1 MRTTLSLKIP
11 KRSVTPL
18 IAVLLLTG
26 TVSLGT
32 ACDDDKDYSRREHIE
47 WSNSPEFEE
56 ALTGTLHIPV
66 RASKEQDATP
76 FKRSIYI
83 RSNVAYQVGFEGEK
97 EESGELPAEE
107 WLNVDEIKRGVRP
120 GIDELVLLI
129 TPHTES
135 YVERKGCISL
145 HTDVEFLNEFIAVV
159 QGFPKYTKDYEG
171 NFDWLKYGSAEPLET
186 RGETLIDSWTADQKK
201 MGLESTPAQ
210 EGGTAYC
217 YGKNGYVKLGD
228 DAGHGA
234 NLLTPYDPGIR
245 NDTAA
250 MVRFNAIAYAAAD
263 GTKDNDELTVRITG
277 GGQFADGTTEK
288 TVRVGH
294 LDPTAAELPTAMWKN
309 SQQEFII
316 FSHPKNPFTSNTR
329 MELMAG
335 KYEMESGNTRIFID
349 NLYVLRLKWYDF
361 EDLFGKLPWEQN
373 APRHYKPK
381 LRHTMKKFY
390 TNRYSMI
397 CAFAASALLLGGGCS
412 EDETEPAIG
421 SKGVSSEVFV
431 SSDAGSRTIKVET
444 SGPWQARLTPETRLW
459 VSVDGADS
467 GETGGSLNLN
477 YRTNNSLPRKGTILV
492 SSARQQVV
500 DTIYLMQYGTTP
512 LLEFK
517 YIGKQ
522 YSSVSTIDSVTIDTN
537 IPLSKKIYWT
547 VVYDENSAA
556 EPWADSVSYA
566 QDFKYF
572 RFRIADNKKFE
583 PRAARFRLR
592 FQDDWG
598 EDHTTYFTAYQG
610 IPGGT
615 AETREMTFEE
625 LRGLIAEAEG
635 EITLDQDIAVS
646 GTVISDWASPN
657 MAGSPMPKAAEK
669 PDLGINDCTAYM
681 QNADASLGLALVTT
695 DAQQNNL
702 QRYDKLKLWCKGLT
716 LTKRSNPERYT
727 LSGVTQ
733 DHIVTKEA
741 GTAEELPA
749 KRRFIDQ
756 LTDADIYTQVTLKR
770 CQMAVRTGRFIP
782 VHINYTNSFN
792 NYYPAAVL
800 DRHGDM
806 IYLMTN
812 HGCDWRFKEMPDGE
826 GTITG
831 IIVHEPYTF
840 FERGGD
846 IGRYQI
852 RNVTREDIA
861 LDESADNVFSAVA
874 VEWSPDGS
882 KDPRAYAFPQYPH
895 PATDSGQA
903 HCVAATT
910 GSGLSFM
917 STYAW
922 LAVGSAY
929 RAAENGLTINNA
941 SWGHKQLWDT
951 AKNTGNSLIFEFSTQ
966 GVSSTQ
972 CSFVFTCR
980 YHSAQG
986 GLRYWTAEYSL
997 DGDNWK
1003 KLTDFTVPDNGN
1015 WGNMQLEQLSGDKNV
1030 WMQVPTEILG
1040 QSVAWIRLRPVQNKI
1055 GTATTYDT
1063 ATIASNGQVAN
1074 VFTVSYAALRYN
1086 K

>member
-1 MRTTLSLKIP
+1 
-11 KRSVTPL
+11 
-18 IAVLLLTG
+18 
-26 TVSLGT
+26 
-32 ACDDDKDYSRREHIE
+32 
-47 WSNSPEFEE
+47 
-56 ALTGTLHIPV
+56 
-66 RASKEQDATP
+66 
-76 FKRSIYI
+76 
-83 RSNVAYQVGFEGEK
+83 
-97 EESGELPAEE
+97 
-107 WLNVDEIKRGVRP
+107 
-120 GIDELVLLI
+120 
-129 TPHTES
+129 
-135 YVERKGCISL
+135 
-145 HTDVEFLNEFIAVV
+145 
-159 QGFPKYTKDYEG
+159 
-171 NFDWLKYGSAEPLET
+171 
-186 RGETLIDSWTADQKK
+186 
-201 MGLESTPAQ
+201 
-210 EGGTAYC
+210 
-217 YGKNGYVKLGD
+217 
-228 DAGHGA
+228 
-234 NLLTPYDPGIR
+234 
-245 NDTAA
+245 
-250 MVRFNAIAYAAAD
+250 
-263 GTKDNDELTVRITG
+263 
-277 GGQFADGTTEK
+277 
-288 TVRVGH
+288 
-294 LDPTAAELPTAMWKN
+294 
-309 SQQEFII
+309 
-316 FSHPKNPFTSNTR
+316 
-329 MELMAG
+329 
-335 KYEMESGNTRIFID
+335 
-349 NLYVLRLKWYDF
+349 
-361 EDLFGKLPWEQN
+361 
-373 APRHYKPK
+373 
-381 LRHTMKKFY
+381 MKKFY
-390 TNRYSMI
+390 TKRFSLI

-522 YSSVSTIDSVTIDTN
+522 YSSVSTIDSVAIDTN

-583 PRAARFRLR
+583 PRTARFRLR

-852 RNVTREDIA
+852 RNVTQRYDKLKLWCKGLTLTKRSNPERYTLSGVTQDHIVTKEAGTAEELPAKRRFIDQLTDADIYTQVTLKRCQMAVRTGRFIPVHINYTNSFNNYYPAAVLDRHGDMIYLMTNHGCDWRFKEMPDGEGTITGIIVHEPYTFFERGGDIGRYQIRNVTREDIA

-874 VEWSPDGS
+874 VEWSPNGS

-917 STYAW
+917 STYTW

-1074 VFTVSYAALRYN
+1074 AFTVSYAALRYN

>member
-1 MRTTLSLKIP
+1 
-11 KRSVTPL
+11 
-18 IAVLLLTG
+18 
-26 TVSLGT
+26 
-32 ACDDDKDYSRREHIE
+32 
-47 WSNSPEFEE
+47 
-56 ALTGTLHIPV
+56 
-66 RASKEQDATP
+66 
-76 FKRSIYI
+76 
-83 RSNVAYQVGFEGEK
+83 
-97 EESGELPAEE
+97 
-107 WLNVDEIKRGVRP
+107 
-120 GIDELVLLI
+120 
-129 TPHTES
+129 
-135 YVERKGCISL
+135 
-145 HTDVEFLNEFIAVV
+145 
-159 QGFPKYTKDYEG
+159 
-171 NFDWLKYGSAEPLET
+171 
-186 RGETLIDSWTADQKK
+186 
-201 MGLESTPAQ
+201 
-210 EGGTAYC
+210 
-217 YGKNGYVKLGD
+217 
-228 DAGHGA
+228 
-234 NLLTPYDPGIR
+234 
-245 NDTAA
+245 
-250 MVRFNAIAYAAAD
+250 
-263 GTKDNDELTVRITG
+263 
-277 GGQFADGTTEK
+277 
-288 TVRVGH
+288 
-294 LDPTAAELPTAMWKN
+294 
-309 SQQEFII
+309 
-316 FSHPKNPFTSNTR
+316 
-329 MELMAG
+329 
-335 KYEMESGNTRIFID
+335 
-349 NLYVLRLKWYDF
+349 
-361 EDLFGKLPWEQN
+361 
-373 APRHYKPK
+373 
-381 LRHTMKKFY
+381 
-390 TNRYSMI
+390 
-397 CAFAASALLLGGGCS
+397 
-412 EDETEPAIG
+412 
-421 SKGVSSEVFV
+421 
-431 SSDAGSRTIKVET
+431 
-444 SGPWQARLTPETRLW
+444 
-459 VSVDGADS
+459 
-467 GETGGSLNLN
+467 
-477 YRTNNSLPRKGTILV
+477 
-492 SSARQQVV
+492 
-500 DTIYLMQYGTTP
+500 MQYGTTP

-522 YSSVSTIDSVTIDTN
+522 YSSVSTIDSVAIDTN

-583 PRAARFRLR
+583 PRTARFRLR

-812 HGCDWRFKEMPDGE
+812 HGCDWRFKEMLDGE

-852 RNVTREDIA
+852 RHQTKGDIWDNMQNSVED
-861 LDESADNVFSAVA
+861 SFSALLTEYRYWNPDKENKVQKPTYGTNGYLTHTYQEKYTGSA
-874 VEWSPDGS
+874 SKEYLQATFQQHMWGGGTYEYLGPVGNNASYIFGANFGNKNGIGIVIDPSKESWNPLMDNLVSHNPDGTLEWCG
-882 KDPRAYAFPQYPH
+882 PYAADTKYVGCGTGGWTSNE
-895 PATDSGQA
+895 AISTTSGQINYNGS
-903 HCVAATT
+903 T
-910 GSGLSFM
+910 GMRGKGNVYGSCYTAFANHFWWDDD
-917 STYAW
+917 TDRPYAW
-922 LAVGSAY
+922 L
-929 RAAENGLTINNA
+929 IN
-941 SWGHKQLWDT
+941 
-951 AKNTGNSLIFEFSTQ
+951 FSTE
-966 GVSSTQ
+966 GITTSHISMKISVMNTQ
-972 CSFVFTCR
+972 QSFFSPRFWC
-980 YHSAQG
+980 
-986 GLRYWTAEYSL
+986 AEWS
-997 DGDNWK
+997 
-1003 KLTDFTVPDNGN
+1003 LTDSQAAKDDSQWNLIGEYTIPDV
-1015 WGNMQLEQLSGDKNV
+1015 SV
-1030 WMQVPTEILG
+1030 WANTLYSSCVAYKSINFELPQEILG
-1040 QSVAWIRLRPVQNKI
+1040 QPNVYIRLRPTSDLCSDGSDYANARLNQS
-1055 GTATTYDT
+1055 
-1063 ATIASNGQVAN
+1063 ASG
-1074 VFTVSYAALRYN
+1074 AALAAEHASSLEYFAIRYN

>member
-1 MRTTLSLKIP
+1 
-11 KRSVTPL
+11 
-18 IAVLLLTG
+18 
-26 TVSLGT
+26 
-32 ACDDDKDYSRREHIE
+32 
-47 WSNSPEFEE
+47 
-56 ALTGTLHIPV
+56 
-66 RASKEQDATP
+66 
-76 FKRSIYI
+76 
-83 RSNVAYQVGFEGEK
+83 
-97 EESGELPAEE
+97 
-107 WLNVDEIKRGVRP
+107 
-120 GIDELVLLI
+120 
-129 TPHTES
+129 
-135 YVERKGCISL
+135 
-145 HTDVEFLNEFIAVV
+145 
-159 QGFPKYTKDYEG
+159 
-171 NFDWLKYGSAEPLET
+171 
-186 RGETLIDSWTADQKK
+186 
-201 MGLESTPAQ
+201 
-210 EGGTAYC
+210 
-217 YGKNGYVKLGD
+217 
-228 DAGHGA
+228 
-234 NLLTPYDPGIR
+234 
-245 NDTAA
+245 
-250 MVRFNAIAYAAAD
+250 
-263 GTKDNDELTVRITG
+263 
-277 GGQFADGTTEK
+277 
-288 TVRVGH
+288 
-294 LDPTAAELPTAMWKN
+294 
-309 SQQEFII
+309 
-316 FSHPKNPFTSNTR
+316 
-329 MELMAG
+329 
-335 KYEMESGNTRIFID
+335 
-349 NLYVLRLKWYDF
+349 
-361 EDLFGKLPWEQN
+361 
-373 APRHYKPK
+373 
-381 LRHTMKKFY
+381 MKKFY
-390 TNRYSMI
+390 TKRFSLI

-522 YSSVSTIDSVTIDTN
+522 YSSVSTIDSVAIDTN

-583 PRAARFRLR
+583 PRTARFRLR

-882 KDPRAYAFPQYPH
+882 LRIPAVSASGNRQRSGALRGRNDGFGTLVYEHLRLAGRRQRLPGRRKRADHQQRLVGPQ
-895 PATDSGQA
+895 T
-903 HCVAATT
+903 
-910 GSGLSFM
+910 
-917 STYAW
+917 
-922 LAVGSAY
+922 AVGHGEEHGKLPDLRVLDAG
-929 RAAENGLTINNA
+929 R
-941 SWGHKQLWDT
+941 QLHAMLLRLHLPLPLGTGRT
-951 AKNTGNSLIFEFSTQ
+951 AL
-966 GVSSTQ
+966 
-972 CSFVFTCR
+972 
-980 YHSAQG
+980 
-986 GLRYWTAEYSL
+986 L
-997 DGDNWK
+997 DGGI
-1003 KLTDFTVPDNGN
+1003 FARRR
-1015 WGNMQLEQLSGDKNV
+1015 QLEEAHRFHGSRQR
-1030 WMQVPTEILG
+1030 QLG
-1040 QSVAWIRLRPVQNKI
+1040 QH
-1055 GTATTYDT
+1055 
-1063 ATIASNGQVAN
+1063 
-1074 VFTVSYAALRYN
+1074 AA
-1086 K
+1086 

>member
-1 MRTTLSLKIP
+1 
-11 KRSVTPL
+11 
-18 IAVLLLTG
+18 
-26 TVSLGT
+26 
-32 ACDDDKDYSRREHIE
+32 
-47 WSNSPEFEE
+47 
-56 ALTGTLHIPV
+56 
-66 RASKEQDATP
+66 
-76 FKRSIYI
+76 
-83 RSNVAYQVGFEGEK
+83 
-97 EESGELPAEE
+97 
-107 WLNVDEIKRGVRP
+107 
-120 GIDELVLLI
+120 
-129 TPHTES
+129 
-135 YVERKGCISL
+135 
-145 HTDVEFLNEFIAVV
+145 
-159 QGFPKYTKDYEG
+159 
-171 NFDWLKYGSAEPLET
+171 
-186 RGETLIDSWTADQKK
+186 
-201 MGLESTPAQ
+201 
-210 EGGTAYC
+210 
-217 YGKNGYVKLGD
+217 
-228 DAGHGA
+228 
-234 NLLTPYDPGIR
+234 
-245 NDTAA
+245 
-250 MVRFNAIAYAAAD
+250 
-263 GTKDNDELTVRITG
+263 
-277 GGQFADGTTEK
+277 
-288 TVRVGH
+288 
-294 LDPTAAELPTAMWKN
+294 
-309 SQQEFII
+309 
-316 FSHPKNPFTSNTR
+316 
-329 MELMAG
+329 
-335 KYEMESGNTRIFID
+335 
-349 NLYVLRLKWYDF
+349 
-361 EDLFGKLPWEQN
+361 
-373 APRHYKPK
+373 
-381 LRHTMKKFY
+381 MKKFY
-390 TNRYSMI
+390 TKRFSLI

-522 YSSVSTIDSVTIDTN
+522 YSSVSTIDSVAIDTN

-592 FQDDWG
+592 FRDDWG

-657 MAGSPMPKAAEK
+657 MAGSPMLKAAAK

-874 VEWSPDGS
+874 VEWSPNGS

-1074 VFTVSYAALRYN
+1074 AFTEESLTALAGRYGHPYAILCKESGFPVGLTSKYPIELRNRLLEDVPLWHGAIHTRIKDINVVVLHLYPFGTYPNGQGAAGTGNTYRDREINCILDSTIRRYPVEPLWLMAGDFNSYSPKDADAMPANTYFETHSIVLKSGYCDALRDRHSQFFHTVPTPYN
-1086 K
+1086 GESTADQRRIDFIYASQAVMREITDSRIIYDEFTATHSDHYPVMIEFRHYPSGKQASGVALK

>member
-1 MRTTLSLKIP
+1 
-11 KRSVTPL
+11 
-18 IAVLLLTG
+18 
-26 TVSLGT
+26 
-32 ACDDDKDYSRREHIE
+32 
-47 WSNSPEFEE
+47 
-56 ALTGTLHIPV
+56 
-66 RASKEQDATP
+66 
-76 FKRSIYI
+76 
-83 RSNVAYQVGFEGEK
+83 
-97 EESGELPAEE
+97 
-107 WLNVDEIKRGVRP
+107 
-120 GIDELVLLI
+120 
-129 TPHTES
+129 
-135 YVERKGCISL
+135 
-145 HTDVEFLNEFIAVV
+145 
-159 QGFPKYTKDYEG
+159 
-171 NFDWLKYGSAEPLET
+171 
-186 RGETLIDSWTADQKK
+186 
-201 MGLESTPAQ
+201 
-210 EGGTAYC
+210 
-217 YGKNGYVKLGD
+217 
-228 DAGHGA
+228 
-234 NLLTPYDPGIR
+234 
-245 NDTAA
+245 
-250 MVRFNAIAYAAAD
+250 
-263 GTKDNDELTVRITG
+263 
-277 GGQFADGTTEK
+277 
-288 TVRVGH
+288 
-294 LDPTAAELPTAMWKN
+294 
-309 SQQEFII
+309 
-316 FSHPKNPFTSNTR
+316 
-329 MELMAG
+329 
-335 KYEMESGNTRIFID
+335 
-349 NLYVLRLKWYDF
+349 
-361 EDLFGKLPWEQN
+361 
-373 APRHYKPK
+373 
-381 LRHTMKKFY
+381 MKKFY
-390 TNRYSMI
+390 TKRFSLI

-522 YSSVSTIDSVTIDTN
+522 YSSVSTIDSVAIDTN

-583 PRAARFRLR
+583 PRTARFRLR

-874 VEWSPDGS
+874 VEWSPNGS

-1074 VFTVSYAALRYN
+1074 AFTEESLTALAGRYGHPYAILCKESGFPVGLTSKYPIELRNRLLEDVPLWHGAIHTRIKDINVVVLHLYPFGTYPNGQGAAGTGNTYRDREINCILDSTIRRYPVEPLWLMAGDFNSYSPKDADAMPANTYFETHSIVLKSGYCDALRDRHSQFFHTVPTPYN
-1086 K
+1086 GESTADQRRIDFIYASQAVMREITDSRIIYDEFTATHSDHYPVMIEFRHYPSGKQASGVALK

>member
-1 MRTTLSLKIP
+1 
-11 KRSVTPL
+11 
-18 IAVLLLTG
+18 
-26 TVSLGT
+26 
-32 ACDDDKDYSRREHIE
+32 
-47 WSNSPEFEE
+47 
-56 ALTGTLHIPV
+56 
-66 RASKEQDATP
+66 
-76 FKRSIYI
+76 
-83 RSNVAYQVGFEGEK
+83 
-97 EESGELPAEE
+97 
-107 WLNVDEIKRGVRP
+107 
-120 GIDELVLLI
+120 
-129 TPHTES
+129 
-135 YVERKGCISL
+135 
-145 HTDVEFLNEFIAVV
+145 
-159 QGFPKYTKDYEG
+159 
-171 NFDWLKYGSAEPLET
+171 
-186 RGETLIDSWTADQKK
+186 
-201 MGLESTPAQ
+201 
-210 EGGTAYC
+210 
-217 YGKNGYVKLGD
+217 
-228 DAGHGA
+228 
-234 NLLTPYDPGIR
+234 
-245 NDTAA
+245 
-250 MVRFNAIAYAAAD
+250 
-263 GTKDNDELTVRITG
+263 
-277 GGQFADGTTEK
+277 
-288 TVRVGH
+288 
-294 LDPTAAELPTAMWKN
+294 
-309 SQQEFII
+309 
-316 FSHPKNPFTSNTR
+316 
-329 MELMAG
+329 
-335 KYEMESGNTRIFID
+335 
-349 NLYVLRLKWYDF
+349 
-361 EDLFGKLPWEQN
+361 
-373 APRHYKPK
+373 
-381 LRHTMKKFY
+381 MKKFY
-390 TNRYSMI
+390 TKRFSLI

-522 YSSVSTIDSVTIDTN
+522 YSSVETIDSVAIDTN

-583 PRAARFRLR
+583 PRTARFRLR

-615 AETREMTFEE
+615 AETRKMTFEE

-646 GTVISDWASPN
+646 GTVIS
-657 MAGSPMPKAAEK
+657 
-669 PDLGINDCTAYM
+669 
-681 QNADASLGLALVTT
+681 
-695 DAQQNNL
+695 
-702 QRYDKLKLWCKGLT
+702 
-716 LTKRSNPERYT
+716 
-727 LSGVTQ
+727 
-733 DHIVTKEA
+733 
-741 GTAEELPA
+741 
-749 KRRFIDQ
+749 
-756 LTDADIYTQVTLKR
+756 
-770 CQMAVRTGRFIP
+770 
-782 VHINYTNSFN
+782 
-792 NYYPAAVL
+792 
-800 DRHGDM
+800 DM

-874 VEWSPDGS
+874 VEWSPNGS

-1015 WGNMQLEQLSGDKNV
+1015 WGNMQPEQLSGDKNV

-1074 VFTVSYAALRYN
+1074 AFTVSYAALRYN

>member
-1 MRTTLSLKIP
+1 
-11 KRSVTPL
+11 
-18 IAVLLLTG
+18 
-26 TVSLGT
+26 
-32 ACDDDKDYSRREHIE
+32 
-47 WSNSPEFEE
+47 
-56 ALTGTLHIPV
+56 
-66 RASKEQDATP
+66 
-76 FKRSIYI
+76 
-83 RSNVAYQVGFEGEK
+83 
-97 EESGELPAEE
+97 
-107 WLNVDEIKRGVRP
+107 
-120 GIDELVLLI
+120 
-129 TPHTES
+129 
-135 YVERKGCISL
+135 
-145 HTDVEFLNEFIAVV
+145 
-159 QGFPKYTKDYEG
+159 
-171 NFDWLKYGSAEPLET
+171 
-186 RGETLIDSWTADQKK
+186 
-201 MGLESTPAQ
+201 
-210 EGGTAYC
+210 
-217 YGKNGYVKLGD
+217 
-228 DAGHGA
+228 
-234 NLLTPYDPGIR
+234 
-245 NDTAA
+245 
-250 MVRFNAIAYAAAD
+250 
-263 GTKDNDELTVRITG
+263 
-277 GGQFADGTTEK
+277 
-288 TVRVGH
+288 
-294 LDPTAAELPTAMWKN
+294 
-309 SQQEFII
+309 
-316 FSHPKNPFTSNTR
+316 
-329 MELMAG
+329 
-335 KYEMESGNTRIFID
+335 
-349 NLYVLRLKWYDF
+349 
-361 EDLFGKLPWEQN
+361 
-373 APRHYKPK
+373 
-381 LRHTMKKFY
+381 MKKFY
-390 TNRYSMI
+390 TKRFSLI

-522 YSSVSTIDSVTIDTN
+522 YSSVSTIDSVAIDTN

-657 MAGSPMPKAAEK
+657 MAGSPMLKAAAK

-874 VEWSPDGS
+874 VEWSPNGS

-1074 VFTVSYAALRYN
+1074 AFTEESLTALAGRYGHPYAILCKESGFPVGLTSKYPIELRNRLLEDVPLWHGAIHTRIKDINVVVLHLYPFGTYPNGQGAAGTGNTYRDREINCILDSTIRRYPVEPLWLMAGDFNSYSPKDADAMPANTYFETHSIVLKSGYCDALRDRHSQFFHTVPTPYN
-1086 K
+1086 GESTADQRRIDFIYASQAVMREITDSRIIYDEFTATHSDHYPVMIEFRHYPSGKQASGVALK

>member
-1 MRTTLSLKIP
+1 
-11 KRSVTPL
+11 
-18 IAVLLLTG
+18 
-26 TVSLGT
+26 
-32 ACDDDKDYSRREHIE
+32 
-47 WSNSPEFEE
+47 
-56 ALTGTLHIPV
+56 
-66 RASKEQDATP
+66 
-76 FKRSIYI
+76 
-83 RSNVAYQVGFEGEK
+83 
-97 EESGELPAEE
+97 
-107 WLNVDEIKRGVRP
+107 
-120 GIDELVLLI
+120 
-129 TPHTES
+129 
-135 YVERKGCISL
+135 
-145 HTDVEFLNEFIAVV
+145 
-159 QGFPKYTKDYEG
+159 
-171 NFDWLKYGSAEPLET
+171 
-186 RGETLIDSWTADQKK
+186 
-201 MGLESTPAQ
+201 
-210 EGGTAYC
+210 
-217 YGKNGYVKLGD
+217 
-228 DAGHGA
+228 
-234 NLLTPYDPGIR
+234 
-245 NDTAA
+245 
-250 MVRFNAIAYAAAD
+250 
-263 GTKDNDELTVRITG
+263 
-277 GGQFADGTTEK
+277 
-288 TVRVGH
+288 
-294 LDPTAAELPTAMWKN
+294 
-309 SQQEFII
+309 
-316 FSHPKNPFTSNTR
+316 
-329 MELMAG
+329 
-335 KYEMESGNTRIFID
+335 
-349 NLYVLRLKWYDF
+349 
-361 EDLFGKLPWEQN
+361 
-373 APRHYKPK
+373 
-381 LRHTMKKFY
+381 
-390 TNRYSMI
+390 
-397 CAFAASALLLGGGCS
+397 
-412 EDETEPAIG
+412 
-421 SKGVSSEVFV
+421 
-431 SSDAGSRTIKVET
+431 
-444 SGPWQARLTPETRLW
+444 
-459 VSVDGADS
+459 
-467 GETGGSLNLN
+467 
-477 YRTNNSLPRKGTILV
+477 
-492 SSARQQVV
+492 
-500 DTIYLMQYGTTP
+500 
-512 LLEFK
+512 
-517 YIGKQ
+517 
-522 YSSVSTIDSVTIDTN
+522 
-537 IPLSKKIYWT
+537 
-547 VVYDENSAA
+547 
-556 EPWADSVSYA
+556 
-566 QDFKYF
+566 
-572 RFRIADNKKFE
+572 
-583 PRAARFRLR
+583 
-592 FQDDWG
+592 
-598 EDHTTYFTAYQG
+598 
-610 IPGGT
+610 
-615 AETREMTFEE
+615 
-625 LRGLIAEAEG
+625 
-635 EITLDQDIAVS
+635 
-646 GTVISDWASPN
+646 
-657 MAGSPMPKAAEK
+657 MPKAAEK

-882 KDPRAYAFPQYPH
+882 KDPRAYALPPCPH

-986 GLRYWTAEYSL
+986 GLRYWTAEYLL

-1074 VFTVSYAALRYN
+1074 AFTVSYAALRYN

>member
-1 MRTTLSLKIP
+1 
-11 KRSVTPL
+11 
-18 IAVLLLTG
+18 
-26 TVSLGT
+26 
-32 ACDDDKDYSRREHIE
+32 
-47 WSNSPEFEE
+47 
-56 ALTGTLHIPV
+56 
-66 RASKEQDATP
+66 
-76 FKRSIYI
+76 
-83 RSNVAYQVGFEGEK
+83 
-97 EESGELPAEE
+97 
-107 WLNVDEIKRGVRP
+107 
-120 GIDELVLLI
+120 
-129 TPHTES
+129 
-135 YVERKGCISL
+135 
-145 HTDVEFLNEFIAVV
+145 
-159 QGFPKYTKDYEG
+159 
-171 NFDWLKYGSAEPLET
+171 
-186 RGETLIDSWTADQKK
+186 
-201 MGLESTPAQ
+201 
-210 EGGTAYC
+210 
-217 YGKNGYVKLGD
+217 
-228 DAGHGA
+228 
-234 NLLTPYDPGIR
+234 
-245 NDTAA
+245 
-250 MVRFNAIAYAAAD
+250 
-263 GTKDNDELTVRITG
+263 
-277 GGQFADGTTEK
+277 
-288 TVRVGH
+288 
-294 LDPTAAELPTAMWKN
+294 
-309 SQQEFII
+309 
-316 FSHPKNPFTSNTR
+316 
-329 MELMAG
+329 
-335 KYEMESGNTRIFID
+335 
-349 NLYVLRLKWYDF
+349 
-361 EDLFGKLPWEQN
+361 
-373 APRHYKPK
+373 
-381 LRHTMKKFY
+381 MKKFY
-390 TNRYSMI
+390 TKRFSLI

-522 YSSVSTIDSVTIDTN
+522 YSSVSTIDSVAIDTN

-592 FQDDWG
+592 FRDDWG

-929 RAAENGLTINNA
+929 RKRADHQQRLVGPQTAV
-941 SWGHKQLWDT
+941 GHGEEHGELPDLRVLDAGRQLHAMLLRLHLPLPLGTGRT
-951 AKNTGNSLIFEFSTQ
+951 AL
-966 GVSSTQ
+966 
-972 CSFVFTCR
+972 
-980 YHSAQG
+980 
-986 GLRYWTAEYSL
+986 L
-997 DGDNWK
+997 DGGI
-1003 KLTDFTVPDNGN
+1003 FARRR
-1015 WGNMQLEQLSGDKNV
+1015 QLEEAHRFHGSRQR
-1030 WMQVPTEILG
+1030 QLG
-1040 QSVAWIRLRPVQNKI
+1040 QHATRAAFGRQERVDAGSHRDSGTERGMDPPAPRAEQDRHGDDLRHRDHRIQRTGSQRIHRLLRSPALQQINQR
-1055 GTATTYDT
+1055 TT
-1063 ATIASNGQVAN
+1063 
-1074 VFTVSYAALRYN
+1074 
-1086 K
+1086 

>member
-1 MRTTLSLKIP
+1 
-11 KRSVTPL
+11 
-18 IAVLLLTG
+18 
-26 TVSLGT
+26 
-32 ACDDDKDYSRREHIE
+32 
-47 WSNSPEFEE
+47 
-56 ALTGTLHIPV
+56 
-66 RASKEQDATP
+66 
-76 FKRSIYI
+76 
-83 RSNVAYQVGFEGEK
+83 
-97 EESGELPAEE
+97 
-107 WLNVDEIKRGVRP
+107 
-120 GIDELVLLI
+120 
-129 TPHTES
+129 
-135 YVERKGCISL
+135 
-145 HTDVEFLNEFIAVV
+145 
-159 QGFPKYTKDYEG
+159 
-171 NFDWLKYGSAEPLET
+171 
-186 RGETLIDSWTADQKK
+186 
-201 MGLESTPAQ
+201 
-210 EGGTAYC
+210 
-217 YGKNGYVKLGD
+217 
-228 DAGHGA
+228 
-234 NLLTPYDPGIR
+234 
-245 NDTAA
+245 
-250 MVRFNAIAYAAAD
+250 
-263 GTKDNDELTVRITG
+263 
-277 GGQFADGTTEK
+277 
-288 TVRVGH
+288 
-294 LDPTAAELPTAMWKN
+294 
-309 SQQEFII
+309 
-316 FSHPKNPFTSNTR
+316 
-329 MELMAG
+329 
-335 KYEMESGNTRIFID
+335 
-349 NLYVLRLKWYDF
+349 
-361 EDLFGKLPWEQN
+361 
-373 APRHYKPK
+373 
-381 LRHTMKKFY
+381 MKKFY
-390 TNRYSMI
+390 TKRFSLI

-522 YSSVSTIDSVTIDTN
+522 YSSVSTIDSVAIDTN

-592 FQDDWG
+592 FRDDWG

-657 MAGSPMPKAAEK
+657 MAGSPMLKAAAK

-756 LTDADIYTQVTLKR
+756 LTAADIYTQVTLKR

-874 VEWSPDGS
+874 VEWSPNGS

-1074 VFTVSYAALRYN
+1074 AFTEESLTALAGRYGHPYAILCKESGFPVGLTSKYPIELRNRLLEDVPLWHGAIHTRIKDINVVVLHLYPFGTYPNGQGAAGTGNTYRDREINCILDSTIRRYPVEPLWLMAGDFNSYSPKDADAMPANTYFETHSIVLKSGYCDALRDRHSQFFHTVPTPYN
-1086 K
+1086 GESTADQRRIDFIYASQAVMREITDSRIIYDEFTATHSDHYPVMIEFRHYPSGKQASGVALK

>member
-1 MRTTLSLKIP
+1 
-11 KRSVTPL
+11 
-18 IAVLLLTG
+18 
-26 TVSLGT
+26 
-32 ACDDDKDYSRREHIE
+32 
-47 WSNSPEFEE
+47 
-56 ALTGTLHIPV
+56 
-66 RASKEQDATP
+66 
-76 FKRSIYI
+76 
-83 RSNVAYQVGFEGEK
+83 
-97 EESGELPAEE
+97 
-107 WLNVDEIKRGVRP
+107 
-120 GIDELVLLI
+120 
-129 TPHTES
+129 
-135 YVERKGCISL
+135 
-145 HTDVEFLNEFIAVV
+145 
-159 QGFPKYTKDYEG
+159 
-171 NFDWLKYGSAEPLET
+171 
-186 RGETLIDSWTADQKK
+186 
-201 MGLESTPAQ
+201 
-210 EGGTAYC
+210 
-217 YGKNGYVKLGD
+217 
-228 DAGHGA
+228 
-234 NLLTPYDPGIR
+234 
-245 NDTAA
+245 
-250 MVRFNAIAYAAAD
+250 
-263 GTKDNDELTVRITG
+263 
-277 GGQFADGTTEK
+277 
-288 TVRVGH
+288 
-294 LDPTAAELPTAMWKN
+294 
-309 SQQEFII
+309 
-316 FSHPKNPFTSNTR
+316 
-329 MELMAG
+329 
-335 KYEMESGNTRIFID
+335 
-349 NLYVLRLKWYDF
+349 
-361 EDLFGKLPWEQN
+361 
-373 APRHYKPK
+373 
-381 LRHTMKKFY
+381 MKKFY
-390 TNRYSMI
+390 TKRFSLI

-522 YSSVSTIDSVTIDTN
+522 YSSVSTIDSVAIDTN

-592 FQDDWG
+592 FRDDWG

-657 MAGSPMPKAAEK
+657 MAGSPMLKAAAK

-1074 VFTVSYAALRYN
+1074 AFTEESLTALAGRYGHPYAILCKESGFPVGLTSKYPIELRNRLLEDVPLWHGAIHTRIKDINVVVLHLYPFGTYPNGQGAAGTGNTYRDREINCILDSTIRRYPVEPLWLMAGDFNSYSPKDADAMPANTYFETHSIVLKSGYCDALRDRHSQFFHTVPTPYN
-1086 K
+1086 GESTADQRRIDFIYASQAVMREITDSRIIYDEFTATHSDHYPVMIEFRHYPSGKQASGVALK

>member
-1 MRTTLSLKIP
+1 
-11 KRSVTPL
+11 
-18 IAVLLLTG
+18 
-26 TVSLGT
+26 
-32 ACDDDKDYSRREHIE
+32 
-47 WSNSPEFEE
+47 
-56 ALTGTLHIPV
+56 
-66 RASKEQDATP
+66 
-76 FKRSIYI
+76 
-83 RSNVAYQVGFEGEK
+83 
-97 EESGELPAEE
+97 
-107 WLNVDEIKRGVRP
+107 
-120 GIDELVLLI
+120 
-129 TPHTES
+129 
-135 YVERKGCISL
+135 
-145 HTDVEFLNEFIAVV
+145 
-159 QGFPKYTKDYEG
+159 
-171 NFDWLKYGSAEPLET
+171 
-186 RGETLIDSWTADQKK
+186 
-201 MGLESTPAQ
+201 
-210 EGGTAYC
+210 
-217 YGKNGYVKLGD
+217 
-228 DAGHGA
+228 
-234 NLLTPYDPGIR
+234 
-245 NDTAA
+245 
-250 MVRFNAIAYAAAD
+250 
-263 GTKDNDELTVRITG
+263 
-277 GGQFADGTTEK
+277 
-288 TVRVGH
+288 
-294 LDPTAAELPTAMWKN
+294 
-309 SQQEFII
+309 
-316 FSHPKNPFTSNTR
+316 
-329 MELMAG
+329 
-335 KYEMESGNTRIFID
+335 
-349 NLYVLRLKWYDF
+349 
-361 EDLFGKLPWEQN
+361 
-373 APRHYKPK
+373 
-381 LRHTMKKFY
+381 MKKFY
-390 TNRYSMI
+390 TKRFSLI

-522 YSSVSTIDSVTIDTN
+522 YSSVSTIDSVAIDTN

-874 VEWSPDGS
+874 VEWSPNGS

-1040 QSVAWIRLRPVQNKI
+1040 QSVAWIRLRPRAEQDRHGDDLRHRDHRIQRTGSQRIHRLLRSPALQQINQR
-1055 GTATTYDT
+1055 TT
-1063 ATIASNGQVAN
+1063 
-1074 VFTVSYAALRYN
+1074 
-1086 K
+1086 

>member
-1 MRTTLSLKIP
+1 MK
-11 KRSVTPL
+11 
-18 IAVLLLTG
+18 
-26 TVSLGT
+26 
-32 ACDDDKDYSRREHIE
+32 
-47 WSNSPEFEE
+47 
-56 ALTGTLHIPV
+56 
-66 RASKEQDATP
+66 
-76 FKRSIYI
+76 
-83 RSNVAYQVGFEGEK
+83 
-97 EESGELPAEE
+97 
-107 WLNVDEIKRGVRP
+107 
-120 GIDELVLLI
+120 
-129 TPHTES
+129 
-135 YVERKGCISL
+135 
-145 HTDVEFLNEFIAVV
+145 
-159 QGFPKYTKDYEG
+159 
-171 NFDWLKYGSAEPLET
+171 NF
-186 RGETLIDSWTADQKK
+186 
-201 MGLESTPAQ
+201 
-210 EGGTAYC
+210 
-217 YGKNGYVKLGD
+217 
-228 DAGHGA
+228 
-234 NLLTPYDPGIR
+234 
-245 NDTAA
+245 
-250 MVRFNAIAYAAAD
+250 
-263 GTKDNDELTVRITG
+263 GTKR
-277 GGQFADGTTEK
+277 
-288 TVRVGH
+288 
-294 LDPTAAELPTAMWKN
+294 
-309 SQQEFII
+309 
-316 FSHPKNPFTSNTR
+316 FS
-329 MELMAG
+329 L
-335 KYEMESGNTRIFID
+335 
-349 NLYVLRLKWYDF
+349 
-361 EDLFGKLPWEQN
+361 
-373 APRHYKPK
+373 
-381 LRHTMKKFY
+381 
-390 TNRYSMI
+390 I

-412 EDETEPAIG
+412 DDDTEPVIG
-421 SKGVSSEVFV
+421 SKGVSSAVYV
-431 SSDAGSRTIKVET
+431 ASDAGSRTIKVEAN
-444 SGPWQARLTPETRLW
+444 GPWQVRLTPDTKLW
-459 VSVDGADS
+459 ASVDGADN
-467 GETGGSLNLN
+467 GETGGSFTVN
-477 YRTNNSLPRKGTILV
+477 YRTNNTLPRKGTILV
-492 SSARQQVV
+492 SSGRQQVI
-500 DTIYLMQYGTTP
+500 DTVYLMQYGTAP
-512 LLEFK
+512 LLEFRK
-517 YIGKQ
+517 ISAQ
-522 YSSVSTIDSVTIDTN
+522 YSAVSTIDSVAIDTN
-537 IPLSKKIYWT
+537 IPLSKKIYWS
-547 VVYDENSAA
+547 VAYSENSAD

-572 RFRIADNKKFE
+572 RFRIADNKNFE
-583 PRAARFRLR
+583 PRAVRFRLR
-592 FQDDWG
+592 FRDDWG
-598 EDHTTYFTAYQG
+598 ENHTTDFTAYQG

-615 AETREMTFEE
+615 AETREVTFEE
-625 LRGLIAEAEG
+625 LRGLIADAEG
-635 EITLDQDIAVS
+635 QIEIGQDIAVS
-646 GTVISDWASPN
+646 GVIVSDRNSPN
-657 MAGSPMPKAAEK
+657 MAGSPMLKAATR
-669 PDLGINDCTAYM
+669 PDLGINDRTAYM
-681 QNADASLGLALVTT
+681 QNADGSLGLALLTT

-716 LTKRSNPERYT
+716 LTKQSNPERYT

-756 LTDADIYTQVTLKR
+756 LTDADLYTQVTLKR

-831 IIVHEPYTF
+831 VIVHEPYTF
-840 FERGGD
+840 FDRGGD

-895 PATDSGQA
+895 PGVSSGQA

-929 RAAENGLTINNA
+929 RAKEDGLTINNA
-941 SWGHKQLWDT
+941 SWGHKQLWDP
-951 AKNTGNSLIFEFSTQ
+951 ANNTGHSLLFEFSTQ

-1003 KLTDFTVPDNGN
+1003 KLTDFTVPDAGN
-1015 WGNMQLEQLSGDKNV
+1015 WNNMQPEQLSGDKSV

-1040 QSVAWIRLRPVQNKI
+1040 QSVAWIRLRPVSNKI

-1063 ATIASNGQVAN
+1063 ATIAANGQVAN
-1074 VFTVSYAALRYN
+1074 AFTVSYAALRYN